1 VGSNLI
7 FTLALLGNDAYVMI
21 KFEWDPDKA
30 KMNLKKHGV
39 GFREA
44 ASVYKDPLGI
54 TIYDPDRSV
63 EEDRFITFGFS
74 ATGRLLMVAHTERGE
89 RIRIISAR
97 GLTRA
102 EREAYEQEIQ
112 RRQN

>member
-1 VGSNLI
+1 
-7 FTLALLGNDAYVMI
+7 MI
-21 KFEWDPDKA
+21 QFEWDPAKA
-30 KMNLKKHGV
+30 KMNLRKHGV
-39 GFREA
+39 AFREA
-44 ASVYKDPLGI
+44 ATVLRDPLGI
-54 TIYDPDRSV
+54 TIFDPDHSD

-74 ATGRLLMVAHTERGE
+74 AAGRLLMVAHTERGE

>member
-1 VGSNLI
+1 
-7 FTLALLGNDAYVMI
+7 MI
-21 KFEWDPDKA
+21 QFEWDPAKA
-30 KMNLKKHGV
+30 KMNLRKHGV
-39 GFREA
+39 AFREA
-44 ASVYKDPLGI
+44 ATVLRDPLGI
-54 TIYDPDRSV
+54 TIFDPDHSD

-74 ATGRLLMVAHTERGE
+74 AAGRLLMVAHTERGE

-112 RRQN
+112 RRKN

>member
-1 VGSNLI
+1 
-7 FTLALLGNDAYVMI
+7 MI
-21 KFEWDPDKA
+21 KFEWDPVKA
-30 KMNLKKHGV
+30 KMNLTKHGV
-39 GFREA
+39 AFREA
-44 ASVYKDPLGI
+44 ATVLRDPLGI
-54 TIYDPDRSV
+54 TIFDPDHSD

-74 ATGRLLMVAHTERGE
+74 AAGRLLMVAHAERGK

>member
-1 VGSNLI
+1 
-7 FTLALLGNDAYVMI
+7 MQ
-21 KFEWDPDKA
+21 FEWDPAKA
-30 KMNLKKHGV
+30 KMNLRKHGV
-39 GFREA
+39 AFREA
-44 ASVYKDPLGI
+44 AAVLRDPLGI
-54 TIYDPDRSV
+54 TIFDPDHSD

-74 ATGRLLMVAHTERGE
+74 AAGRLLMVAHTERGE

-112 RRQN
+112 RRQK

>member
-1 VGSNLI
+1 
-7 FTLALLGNDAYVMI
+7 MI
-21 KFEWDPDKA
+21 QFEWDPAKA
-30 KMNLKKHGV
+30 KMNLRKHGV
-39 GFREA
+39 AFREA
-44 ASVYKDPLGI
+44 ATVLRDPLGI
-54 TIYDPDRSV
+54 TIFDPDHSD

-74 ATGRLLMVAHTERGE
+74 AAGRLLMVAHTERAE

-102 EREAYEQEIQ
+102 ELEAYEQEIQ

>member
-1 VGSNLI
+1 
-7 FTLALLGNDAYVMI
+7 MI
-21 KFEWDPDKA
+21 QFEWDPAKA
-30 KMNLKKHGV
+30 KMNLRKHGV
-39 GFREA
+39 TFREA
-44 ASVYKDPLGI
+44 ATVLRDPLGI
-54 TIYDPDRSV
+54 TIFDPDHSD

-74 ATGRLLMVAHTERGE
+74 AAGRLLMVAHTERGK

-112 RRQN
+112 RR